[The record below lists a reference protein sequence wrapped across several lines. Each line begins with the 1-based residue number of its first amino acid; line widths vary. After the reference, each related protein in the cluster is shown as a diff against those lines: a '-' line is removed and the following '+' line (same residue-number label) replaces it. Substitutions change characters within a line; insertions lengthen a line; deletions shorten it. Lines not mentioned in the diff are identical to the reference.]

1 MLGSLIA
8 LFMIARRI
16 SEKNIFARALPH
28 LLVLLLFFSGYVF
41 IFTGATGAAPE
52 PPGPAAAGPAFT
64 DKTATASALAPAAG
78 QPLKPSPPGAGWQ
91 FSLTIPNVQ
100 TATNVGLTTPASD
113 DWLRSAQ
120 MNPGTGKYRLV
131 VYGQAQGAPDGKQVR
146 AYLENEPAQPQFIS
160 PLDNRGFFNGTIQLT
175 ALNQRMSLIL
185 EVLDVNNRV
194 LSAHKVLFS

>member
-1 MLGSLIA
+1 M
-8 LFMIARRI
+8 
-16 SEKNIFARALPH
+16 
-28 LLVLLLFFSGYVF
+28 
-41 IFTGATGAAPE
+41 
-52 PPGPAAAGPAFT
+52 
-64 DKTATASALAPAAG
+64 
-78 QPLKPSPPGAGWQ
+78 
-91 FSLTIPNVQ
+91 TIPNVQ

-160 PLDNRGFFNGTIQLT
+160 PLDNRGFFNGYIQLT

-185 EVLDVNNRV
+185 EVLDVNNQV
-194 LSAHKVLFS
+194 LLAHKVLFS